1 MKNPFGILKEFFN
14 PMKSSARRAT
24 PPKTGAKETK
34 QETKQIK
41 SANKEEGLGTIIN
54 KYRMASAGSDE
65 EQQIIS
71 MISKWAVSF
80 QDWLFV
86 LDNTSPDTT
95 LGMRT
100 IERLKAL
107 AASNDEWKELLIR
120 ANADPALKH
129 LKEECVAGM
138 ERMLKEI
145 NSLEDL
151 EAIYDD
157 LSSDSP
163 LIPII
168 IKKIEAGKESLEE
181 CLEIYSSRDST
192 DDFSITLLKKAINL
206 TRSPDDW
213 ISLWEA
219 TENSDR
225 DLKAVGEAFGHV
237 QWPKEKWEEL
247 RDKTDSGSELETIA
261 FRRIL
266 ENHATPPDIL
276 RFYLDYVDN
285 WETDEGVVDEILEKL
300 FSLTTRREVEIIALL
315 GADETLVEIAENR
328 LRGTHTISG

>member
-145 NSLEDL
+145 NPLEDL

-157 LSSDSP
+157 LSS
-163 LIPII
+163 
-168 IKKIEAGKESLEE
+168 
-181 CLEIYSSRDST
+181 
-192 DDFSITLLKKAINL
+192 
-206 TRSPDDW
+206 
-213 ISLWEA
+213 
-219 TENSDR
+219 
-225 DLKAVGEAFGHV
+225 V
-237 QWPKEKWEEL
+237 
-247 RDKTDSGSELETIA
+247 
-261 FRRIL
+261 
-266 ENHATPPDIL
+266 
-276 RFYLDYVDN
+276 
-285 WETDEGVVDEILEKL
+285 
-300 FSLTTRREVEIIALL
+300 
-315 GADETLVEIAENR
+315 
-328 LRGTHTISG
+328 